1 MSYLGEI
8 EMGHDVLRRARIA
21 GRAIL
26 DIANWR
32 EVLPRAAEGQ
42 PVTEI
47 RLRKGITVT
56 ARPETA
62 LWPHFS
68 DIWYHRTYTK
78 HCEIPSNSVVVDI
91 GANVGV
97 FSLFASRVAR
107 VVYALEP
114 SSSNFS
120 LLASNTNR
128 SKNIVPL
135 KLGCSAADGPA
146 SLDLSSDPVSFSLI
160 TNALSDRRETVDVVR
175 LETLFERYEISRCD
189 FLKLDCEGCEFEIIM
204 CADDELFSRIDRVV
218 MEYHNHLS
226 KQFSHRDL
234 VEKLTTLGFRSVVY
248 NSNGTYGMIAATR

>member
-1 MSYLGEI
+1 MAI
-8 EMGHDVLRRARIA
+8 DVLRRAGIA

-32 EVLPRAAEGQ
+32 DVLPRAAEGQ

-47 RLRKGITVT
+47 RLRRGITVT

-78 HCEIPSNSVVVDI
+78 HCEIPSNSLVIDV

-97 FSLFASRVAR
+97 FSLFASRAAR
-107 VVYALEP
+107 LIYALEP

-120 LLASNTNR
+120 LLASNTSG
-128 SKNIVPL
+128 SKNIIPL
-135 KLGCSAADGPA
+135 NLACSAADGHA
-146 SLDLSSDPVSFSLI
+146 SLDLSSDPVSFSLV
-160 TNALSDRRETVDVVR
+160 TNGISGRRETVDVVR
-175 LETLFERYEISRCD
+175 LETLFERYKIVHCD
-189 FLKLDCEGCEFEIIM
+189 FLKLDCEGCEFGIIM
-204 CADDELFSRIDRVV
+204 SLDAALAWRISRIV

-226 KQFSHRDL
+226 RQFSHRDL
-234 VEKLTTLGFRSVVY
+234 VEKLATFGFRTVVY